1 MYLKKILLGIL
12 LLIVLFIGIW
22 YHIPIKTQDTIYPST
37 SFCPSRRSRRSG
49 TSGSLRQS
57 HFSLPPQPFQPSQPP
72 QPSVEIIAAVPIRQ
86 NSIYSTNEVYVIN
99 LDERKDRMERI
110 IADFG
115 STFTI
120 YRTSA
125 VNMTPPQQGCTN
137 SFLRIVKM
145 AKEKGLQTVLI
156 FEDDNKPE
164 KDFATNWKQVKAYLD
179 SHLDTWEIFNGGQRY
194 INSIKQTIPLN
205 GVTLTKPTG
214 GHSANW
220 IYINSNAYDKLLAW
234 ESQGKPLIDLWLT
247 GGHFNSWSCYPI
259 LGLQYNGYS
268 NINKEER
275 NFDNED
281 IQVREAYKN
290 LVNNFKG

>member
-1 MYLKKILLGIL
+1 MYFKKILLSIL
-12 LLIVLFIGIW
+12 LLIVISIGIW
-22 YHIPIKTQDTIYPST
+22 CHIPTRDTIYPST
-37 SFCPSRRSRRSG
+37 SFCASRKERRE
-49 TSGSLRQS
+49 RNRHQFPKP
-57 HFSLPPQPFQPSQPP
+57 HFPPVQPVQPP
-72 QPSVEIIAAVPIRQ
+72 VEIIAAIPIRQ
-86 NSIYSTNEVYVIN
+86 KSIDSTNEVYVIN

-125 VNMTPPQQGCTN
+125 VNMTPPQEGCTN

-145 AKEKGLQTVLI
+145 AKEKGLPTVLI

-164 KDFATNWKQVKAYLD
+164 KDFVMNWEQVKIYLD
-179 SHLDTWEIFNGGQRY
+179 SHMNMWEIFNGGQRY
-194 INSIKQTIPLN
+194 INSIQQTIPLN
-205 GVTLTKPTG
+205 GVTLTKPRG

-220 IYINSNAYDKLLAW
+220 IYINSNAYDKLLNWQA
-234 ESQGKPLIDLWLT
+234 QGKPLIDLWLT
-247 GGHFNSWSCYPI
+247 GGHFNGWSCYPI

-268 NINKEER
+268 NVNKEER

-281 IQVREAYKN
+281 IQVREDYKN